1 MDTSN
6 RIICTICARGGSK
19 GVKNKNIK
27 LINGKPLI
35 AHTILQ
41 AIESNIFE
49 KIVVSSDSKDILDI
63 AGKYGVDLLI
73 NRPSELANDF
83 ISKIPAIRHA
93 VKETEATFN
102 TNFTLVVDMDPTS
115 PLRNIYDIKSS
126 INLLI
131 QKNISN
137 VITGSPSRRSPYFNL
152 VEKLD
157 NEKIVLSKKLKVP
170 IFRRQDSPRCYD
182 MNASIYVWKKA
193 ALFEFDTVFNSDT
206 ELYEMPENRS
216 VDIDNELDFMIV
228 EYLLKNKLND

>member
-49 KIVVSSDSKDILDI
+49 KIVVSSDSKEILDI

>member
-1 MDTSN
+1 MDASN

-41 AIESNIFE
+41 AIECNIFD
-49 KIVVSSDSKDILDI
+49 KIVVSSDSQEILDI
-63 AGKYGVDLLI
+63 AGQYGVDLLV

-93 VKETEATFN
+93 VNETEVVFN
-102 TNFTLVVDMDPTS
+102 TNFSLVVDMDPTS
-115 PLRNIYDIKSS
+115 PLRNINDIKSAV
-126 INLLI
+126 NLLVE
-131 QKNISN
+131 KKISN
-137 VITGSPSRRSPYFNL
+137 VITGSPARRSPYFNL
-152 VEKLD
+152 VEKID
-157 NEKIVLSKKLKVP
+157 NEKLILSKKLDKP
-170 IFRRQDSPRCYD
+170 IFRRQDSPKCYD

-193 ALFEFDTVFNSDT
+193 ALFEFETVFNSDT

-216 VDIDNELDFMIV
+216 IDIDNEFDFMIV

>member
-1 MDTSN
+1 MDSSN

-41 AIESNIFE
+41 AIDSNIFE
-49 KIVVSSDSKDILDI
+49 KIVVSSDSKEILEI

-93 VKETEATFN
+93 VKETEAAFD

-126 INLLI
+126 VNLLI
-131 QKNISN
+131 EKNLSN

-157 NEKIVLSKKLKVP
+157 NEKIILSKKLKSP
-170 IFRRQDSPRCYD
+170 IFRRQDSPKCYD

-193 ALFEFDTVFNSDT
+193 ALFEFETVFNSDT

-216 VDIDNELDFMIV
+216 VDIDNEFDFMIV
-228 EYLLKNKLND
+228 EYLLKNNLND